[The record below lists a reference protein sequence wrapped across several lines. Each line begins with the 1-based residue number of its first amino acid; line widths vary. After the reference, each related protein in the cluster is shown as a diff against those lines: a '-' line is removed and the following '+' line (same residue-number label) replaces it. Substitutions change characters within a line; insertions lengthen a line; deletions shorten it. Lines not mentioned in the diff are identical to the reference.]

1 MTHSCDSAS
10 PSWPSGLWTT
20 DCSVVAPFPVSRWCR
35 FALPQ
40 PGYLMIRHELQLRV
54 WCACHSYVG
63 REGRIICE
71 RRSWT
76 AVEIDVDLSPST
88 TGRPGPQCLRV
99 LRQRDAGPLPFA
111 FCPFARRPLH
121 PRPPTPTTVRR
132 DRACEPSLRTES
144 RRVGGHCDGGTRARQ
159 RAHWMKALDVIRHP
173 DCGEQLAST
182 EPRRLSLGLTSD

>member
-1 MTHSCDSAS
+1 MLSEGSQMTHSCDSAS

-111 FCPFARRPLH
+111 FCLLPFALLPAAPSTPAPRRRRRSVGTEHVSPL
-121 PRPPTPTTVRR
+121 
-132 DRACEPSLRTES
+132 SG
-144 RRVGGHCDGGTRARQ
+144 RRVDASVGTAMVARVQ
-159 RAHWMKALDVIRHP
+159 GSGRI
-173 DCGEQLAST
+173 G
-182 EPRRLSLGLTSD
+182 